1 MKVDQAKI
9 RALLI
14 EAVGRA
20 SMCWEPKPDGV
31 FDSTEAIIT
40 ADHYANLILAELAKD
55 KPTAPAGLVEELR
68 EEMKRN
74 SNATTGAIQ
83 CWMVEEIL
91 SRHRPVKEE
100 VLPPVDPD
108 YLKWK
113 LKQLEEVPLAV
124 LADRKGVYIRAI
136 RHYPDAGQWAIY
148 IQELSIWMTS
158 ANYGVEYTGDTYPA
172 AEQAAREY
180 LEKMED
186 VK

>member
-40 ADHYANLILAELAKD
+40 ADHYADLILAELAKEN
-55 KPTAPAGLVEELR
+55 PTAPAGLVEELR

-91 SRHRPVKEE
+91 SRYGARKEVE
-100 VLPPVDPD
+100 VASDKGLQRICGGSGAWWEYKGKRGRLVFI
-108 YLKWK
+108 
-113 LKQLEEVPLAV
+113 EEA
-124 LADRKGVYIRAI
+124 K
-136 RHYPDAGQWAIY
+136 
-148 IQELSIWMTS
+148 
-158 ANYGVEYTGDTYPA
+158 
-172 AEQAAREY
+172 
-180 LEKMED
+180 
-186 VK
+186 